1 VLAAQGNHQE
11 GVIMSVLIS
20 IFPMAGEVIIYIW
33 KAIEPDMKDP
43 FWEE

>member
-1 VLAAQGNHQE
+1 MIEILELAGQ
-11 GVIMSVLIS
+11 VV
-20 IFPMAGEVIIYIW
+20 VYIW